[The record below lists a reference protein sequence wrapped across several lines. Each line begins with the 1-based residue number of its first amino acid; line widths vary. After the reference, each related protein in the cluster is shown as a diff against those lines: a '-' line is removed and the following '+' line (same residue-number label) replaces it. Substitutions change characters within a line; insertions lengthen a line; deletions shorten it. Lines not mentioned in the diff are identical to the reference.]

1 MHLFNFFTEMLRG
14 LIFYKSSHV
23 LSQRAKKGV
32 AKPATIQREA
42 HCVLFSAPRL
52 TKRLPEF
59 FGFRL
64 WPDF

>member
-14 LIFYKSSHV
+14 LIFYKPSHV

-32 AKPATIQREA
+32 AKPAMIQREA
-42 HCVLFSAPRL
+42 LCVFFSAPRL

-59 FGFRL
+59 FGFGL
-64 WPDF
+64 FPEF